1 MRTYKNV
8 GWGSSNR
15 VDKKTGGLRMIKRSK
30 KALKAGHS
38 AVFGGGVLF

>member
-15 VDKKTGGLRMIKRSK
+15 VDKKTGGLRMIKRIEET
-30 KALKAGHS
+30 LKTGHS
-38 AVFGGGVLF
+38 AVFGGGALF

>member
-15 VDKKTGGLRMIKRSK
+15 VDKKTGGLRMIKRIE
-30 KALKAGHS
+30 KALKTS
-38 AVFGGGVLF
+38 SDAVFGGGALF